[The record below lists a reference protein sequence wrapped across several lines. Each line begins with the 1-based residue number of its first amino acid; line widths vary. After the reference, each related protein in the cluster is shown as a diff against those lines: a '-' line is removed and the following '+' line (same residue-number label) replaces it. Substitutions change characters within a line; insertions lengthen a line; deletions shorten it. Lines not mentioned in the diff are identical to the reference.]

1 MSWYFLSDVSED
13 GTEVSLWLTDEIGG
27 WGLRADEVIDDLRT
41 KAASA
46 SRITVSIN
54 SPGGFV
60 DQAMSIAQFLVAH
73 PAEITTRVLG
83 VAASAATLIF
93 AAGDRREM
101 PAGTLL
107 MFHSPSVFAGG
118 QSDDLRRAADNLDA
132 IGEAAVAFISKR
144 TGLDDERVRQLMTVE
159 TYVSSA
165 EAVDLGLTTAAGQQ
179 VAEAQAFAL
188 PGEHET
194 TAALASLA
202 GASRSEWARG
212 QVRMLANV
220 ITGGDDP
227 APDDDGGENAPAA
240 GDGLEEDPT
249 GTAQSTDPSASD
261 GPDSLDAATD
271 IARRCEEAGVPHLTA
286 TMLGERLTVDDARK
300 RIASAVAV
308 RDVRSQAERL
318 GVRLPDA
325 EITAAERAGD
335 VEGLRR
341 RVMSAAAAAA
351 EQAPTSSLQPA
362 DQRAAAVAD
371 DLRFENIIARHRARA
386 GHRPAQQGD

>member
-27 WGLRADEVIDDLRT
+27 WGLRADEVIDDLRI
-41 KAASA
+41 KASNA

-83 VAASAATLIF
+83 VAASAATLVF

-107 MFHSPSVFAGG
+107 MFHAPEVLAGG
-118 QSDDLRRAADNLDA
+118 QSDHLRRAADNLDA
-132 IGEAAVAFISKR
+132 VGEAAVAFIAGR
-144 TGLDDERVRQLMTVE
+144 TGLDAERVRQLMSVE

-165 EAVDLGLTTAAGQQ
+165 EAVELGLATAAGQQ
-179 VAEAQAFAL
+179 VADAGAFAL

-227 APDDDGGENAPAA
+227 APDDDGGENAPAD
-240 GDGLEEDPT
+240 GDGPEEDPT
-249 GTAQSTDPSASD
+249 QPSTSD
-261 GPDSLDAATD
+261 GPDPMNAATD

-286 TMLGERLTVDDARK
+286 TLLGERLTVDDAQK

-308 RDVRSQAERL
+308 REVRTQAERL

-325 EITAAERAGD
+325 DIAAAERAGD
-335 VEGLRR
+335 VEGLRQ
-341 RVMSAAAAAA
+341 RVMTAAAAAA

-362 DQRAAAVAD
+362 DPRAKAVAD
-371 DLRFENIIARHRARA
+371 DLRFENIIARHRPRA
-386 GHRPAQQGD
+386 HRPAQQGD